1 MDPRSPPLP
10 ATANISHV
18 PAAAPSSPLRRLD
31 PGAAALGWQ
40 MALAGTAAFF
50 GAQFL
55 RLDYPY
61 WSVLTVIL
69 LVMAQYVGAIQEK
82 AFFRM
87 VGTII
92 GGVLGYLT
100 TGAWQQSPVL
110 YLATSFVIVAF
121 CVAMFSQSRAPYAFF
136 LTGLTYIVIAS
147 SGQARPDMSWSY
159 ALARTEEVLLGVIA
173 SVVVQS
179 LVFPRYANRD
189 FVAQLRLCFGELADA
204 TRQTGAVF
212 RGTRT
217 GLAEA
222 LHDFP
227 TRATQLRTLL
237 RFGARE
243 SRFFRRDIASYA
255 EIVSRI
261 VRAANLLRSL
271 APVPAAPE
279 PYRDRIAS
287 LIDDL
292 ANHLGDGWALL
303 QAGRTP
309 DEAWTRRSRDLDE
322 SIDRTVVSL
331 RGNPTA
337 RSILPQETGHLS
349 IHLLT
354 LRELQ
359 ETLLEVA
366 RLTTAPPAGADRP
379 ADLALAPAWPDGVWI
394 RHGLRAALATV
405 IALVLVNWLS
415 PPGGNL
421 MVLGAFVFTA
431 MNALSPEGSGDRG
444 AFRYLVIFTLVL
456 AGAVIALIAGTPL
469 LASYAVLNILLATW
483 LFLLG
488 YWMHDRGGVTVPV
501 QVSFLLLVSILS
513 LNAQVPVPF
522 QKIAGTFFGLVNGLL
537 LAAVVQRLVWPVLP
551 QRQLQQ
557 GIISALR
564 TVASCLHEGFDRL
577 PLWQRTRLGLMPSQA
592 RAYIRAMRGPTLPPE
607 QTAHLERFVLTLQQL
622 TGEIALCTARLR
634 PTLPDDLRAS
644 IEAPLT
650 ELQRTLAEGLENLV
664 SSFATMSAPADHTPR
679 IEAVLARW
687 DASIAQLRADLI
699 ARGMDPAAVVPPLG
713 QAARYRAT
721 LILLRR
727 ALDEARQLELSDY
740 LGDVAL

>member
-1 MDPRSPPLP
+1 
-10 ATANISHV
+10 
-18 PAAAPSSPLRRLD
+18 
-31 PGAAALGWQ
+31 

-50 GAQFL
+50 CAQFL

-87 VGTII
+87 VGTAI

-100 TGAWQQSPVL
+100 TGAWQQSPLL

-136 LTGLTYIVIAS
+136 LTGLTYVVIAS
-147 SGQARPDMSWSY
+147 SGQARPDMSWSF
-159 ALARTEEVLLGVIA
+159 ALARIEEVLLGVIA

-204 TRQTGAVF
+204 TMQTGAVF

-243 SRFFRRDIASYA
+243 SRFFRRDIGSYA
-255 EIVSRI
+255 QIVSLI

-271 APVPAAPE
+271 ASVSAAPE
-279 PYRDRIAS
+279 PYRDRMRS

-292 ANHLGDGWALL
+292 GKHLGDGWALL
-303 QAGRTP
+303 QADRSP
-309 DEAWTRRSRDLDE
+309 DGTWIRRARELDKT
-322 SIDRTVVSL
+322 IDETVASL
-331 RGNPTA
+331 RGDPA
-337 RSILPQETGHLS
+337 AESIAPQETGNLS
-349 IHLLT
+349 VHLLT

-359 ETLLEVA
+359 DTLLEVA
-366 RLTTAPPAGADRP
+366 RLTTAPPAGQDRP
-379 ADLALAPAWPDGVWI
+379 TDLVLAPAWPDGVWI

-444 AFRYLVIFTLVL
+444 AFRYVVIFTFVI
-456 AGAVIALIAGTPL
+456 AGAALALVAGTPL
-469 LASYAVLNILLATW
+469 LASYAVLNILMAAW

-501 QVSFLLLVSILS
+501 QVSFLLLISILS

-537 LAAVVQRLVWPVLP
+537 LAAVVQRLLWPVLP

-557 GIISALR
+557 SVVSALR
-564 TVASCLHEGFDRL
+564 TVTSCLQEGFDRL

-592 RAYIRAMRGPTLPPE
+592 RGYIRAMRGPTLPPA
-607 QTAHLERFVLTLQQL
+607 QAGCLVQFVLTLQQL
-622 TGEIALCTARLR
+622 IGEIALCTARLR
-634 PTLPDDLRAS
+634 PTLPEGLRPI
-644 IEAPLT
+644 IEPPLS
-650 ELQRTLAEGLENLV
+650 EMQNTLADGLEALA
-664 SSFATMSAPADHTPR
+664 SSFGKLETPADTRPQ
-679 IEAVLARW
+679 IDATLARW
-687 DASIAQLRADLI
+687 DSTIVQLRADLI
-699 ARGMDPAAVVPPLG
+699 ACGKGPAEVVQPLG
-713 QAARYRAT
+713 QAARYRAA

-727 ALDEARQLELSDY
+727 ALDEARQLKLSDY

>member
-1 MDPRSPPLP
+1 
-10 ATANISHV
+10 
-18 PAAAPSSPLRRLD
+18 
-31 PGAAALGWQ
+31 
-40 MALAGTAAFF
+40 MALAGTAAYFC
-50 GAQFL
+50 AQFL

-69 LVMAQYVGAIQEK
+69 LVMAQYVGALQEK

-87 VGTII
+87 VGTVV
-92 GGVLGYLT
+92 GGVLGYLA
-100 TGAWQQSPVL
+100 TGAWQQSPLL

-147 SGQARPDMSWSY
+147 SGQARPDMSWSF
-159 ALARTEEVLLGVIA
+159 ALARIEEVLLGVIA

-189 FVAQLRLCFGELADA
+189 FVTQLRLCFKELADA

-212 RGTRT
+212 RGTQT

-227 TRATQLRTLL
+227 TRASQLRTLL

-255 EIVSRI
+255 QMVSHV

-271 APVPAAPE
+271 ASVPAAPE
-279 PYRDRIAS
+279 PYRDRIAG

-292 ANHLGDGWALL
+292 GNHLGDGWATL
-303 QAGRTP
+303 QADRTP
-309 DEAWTRRSRDLDE
+309 DEAWIRRARELDK
-322 SIDRTVVSL
+322 SIDATVASL
-331 RGNPTA
+331 RGDPDA
-337 RSILPQETGHLS
+337 ASVPPQETGNLS

-359 ETLLEVA
+359 DTLLEVA
-366 RLTTAPPAGADRP
+366 RLSTAPPDQDDRP
-379 ADLALAPAWPDGVWI
+379 ANLALAPAWPDGVWI

-444 AFRYLVIFTLVL
+444 AFNYVAIFTLVL
-456 AGAVIALIAGTPL
+456 AGAAVALLAGTPL

-501 QVSFLLLVSILS
+501 QVSFLLLISILS

-537 LAAVVQRLVWPVLP
+537 LAAVVQRLLWPVLP
-551 QRQLQQ
+551 QRQLQH
-557 GIISALR
+557 GVVFALR
-564 TVASCLHEGFDRL
+564 TMASCLHQGFDHL

-592 RAYIRAMRGPTLPPE
+592 RGYIRAMRGPTLPPAQAE
-607 QTAHLERFVLTLQQL
+607 RLGRFVLTLQQV
-622 TGEIALCTARLR
+622 TGEIALCTARLW
-634 PTLPDDLRAS
+634 PTLPDDLRTS
-644 IEAPLT
+644 IDAPLS
-650 ELQRTLAEGLENLV
+650 EVQSTLADGLENLA
-664 SSFATMSAPADHTPR
+664 SSFETISTPADQSPR
-679 IEAVLARW
+679 IDAALARW
-687 DASIAQLRADLI
+687 DATIVQLRTDLI
-699 ARGMDPAAVVPPLG
+699 ARGKDPAEVVQPLG
-713 QAARYRAT
+713 QAARYSAA
-721 LILLRR
+721 LGLLRR
-727 ALDEARQLELSDY
+727 AQDEARQLKLDDY

>member
-1 MDPRSPPLP
+1 
-10 ATANISHV
+10 
-18 PAAAPSSPLRRLD
+18 
-31 PGAAALGWQ
+31 

-50 GAQFL
+50 SAQFL

-69 LVMAQYVGAIQEK
+69 LVMAQYVGALQEK

-87 VGTII
+87 VGTVI
-92 GGVLGYLT
+92 GGVLGYLA
-100 TGAWQQSPVL
+100 TGAWQQSPLL

-147 SGQARPDMSWSY
+147 SGQARPDMSWSF
-159 ALARTEEVLLGVIA
+159 ALARIEEVLLGVIA

-189 FVAQLRLCFGELADA
+189 FVTQLRLCFGELADA

-212 RGTRT
+212 RGNDT

-227 TRATQLRTLL
+227 TRASQMRTLL

-243 SRFFRRDIASYA
+243 SRFFRRDIASFA
-255 EIVSRI
+255 QIVSHV

-271 APVPAAPE
+271 ASVPAAPE
-279 PYRDRIAS
+279 PYRDRIAG
-287 LIDDL
+287 LVDDL
-292 ANHLGDGWALL
+292 ANHLGDGWAIL
-303 QAGRTP
+303 QEGRTP
-309 DEAWTRRSRDLDE
+309 DEFWNRRARELDKSIDE
-322 SIDRTVVSL
+322 SVASL
-331 RGNPTA
+331 RGDPA
-337 RSILPQETGHLS
+337 AESIAPQVTGNLS
-349 IHLLT
+349 THLLT

-359 ETLLEVA
+359 DTLREIA
-366 RLTTAPPAGADRP
+366 RLSSETAEEADRP
-379 ADLALAPAWPDGVWI
+379 TNLALAPTWPDGMWI

-444 AFRYLVIFTLVL
+444 AFRYVVIFTLVL
-456 AGAVIALIAGTPL
+456 AGTALALVAGTPL
-469 LASYAVLNILLATW
+469 LASYTVLNIMMATW

-522 QKIAGTFFGLVNGLL
+522 QKITGTFFGLVNGLL
-537 LAAVVQRLVWPVLP
+537 LAAVVQRLLWPVLP
-551 QRQLQQ
+551 QRQLQRRVVFV
-557 GIISALR
+557 LR
-564 TVASCLHEGFDRL
+564 TVASCLHEGFDHL

-592 RAYIRAMRGPTLPPE
+592 RGYIRAMQGPTLPPA
-607 QTAHLERFVLTLQQL
+607 QAERLGKFVLTLQQL

-644 IEAPLT
+644 VEAPLN
-650 ELQRTLAEGLENLV
+650 EVQSTLADGLENLA
-664 SSFATMSAPADHTPR
+664 SSFETMSIPADLTPR
-679 IEAVLARW
+679 IDAALARW
-687 DASIAQLRADLI
+687 DTTIVQLRADLI
-699 ARGMDPAAVVPPLG
+699 ARGKDPAEVIQPLG
-713 QAARYRAT
+713 QAARYRAA
-721 LILLRR
+721 LVLLGR
-727 ALDEARQLELSDY
+727 AFDEARSLKLSDY
-740 LGDVAL
+740 MGDVAL

>member
-1 MDPRSPPLP
+1 
-10 ATANISHV
+10 
-18 PAAAPSSPLRRLD
+18 
-31 PGAAALGWQ
+31 
-40 MALAGTAAFF
+40 MALAGTAAYYC
-50 GAQFL
+50 AQFL

-87 VGTII
+87 VGTVI
-92 GGVLGYLT
+92 GGLLGYLT
-100 TGAWQQSPVL
+100 TGAWQQSPGL
-110 YLATSFVIVAF
+110 YLTTSFVIVAF

-136 LTGLTYIVIAS
+136 LTGLTYVVIAS
-147 SGQARPDMSWSY
+147 SGQANPDMSWSY
-159 ALARTEEVLLGVIA
+159 ALARIEEVLLGVIA

-189 FVAQLRLCFGELADA
+189 FVTQLRLCFNELADA

-212 RGTRT
+212 RGTQT

-227 TRATQLRTLL
+227 TRASQLRTLL

-255 EIVSRI
+255 QMVSHIVH
-261 VRAANLLRSL
+261 AANLLRSL
-271 APVPAAPE
+271 ASVPAAPE
-279 PYRDRIAS
+279 PYRDRLAG
-287 LIDDL
+287 LIDGL
-292 ANHLGDGWALL
+292 ANHLSDGWVIL
-303 QAGRTP
+303 QAHRIP
-309 DEAWTRRSRDLDE
+309 DDAWTRRARELDQ
-322 SIDRTVVSL
+322 SIDATVASL
-331 RGNPTA
+331 RGDPA
-337 RSILPQETGHLS
+337 AESIPAQETGNLS

-366 RLTTAPPAGADRP
+366 RLSNAPSDEEDRP
-379 ADLALAPAWPDGVWI
+379 TNLALAPAWPDRVWI

-405 IALVLVNWLS
+405 IALVLVNWLT

-444 AFRYLVIFTLVL
+444 AFRYVVIFTLVI
-456 AGAVIALIAGTPL
+456 AGAAVALIAGTPL
-469 LASYAVLNILLATW
+469 LSSYAVLNILLATW

-501 QVSFLLLVSILS
+501 QVSFLLLISILS

-522 QKIAGTFFGLVNGLL
+522 QKIAGTFFGLVNGLT
-537 LAAVVQRLVWPVLP
+537 LAAVVQRLLWPVLP
-551 QRQLQQ
+551 QRQLQH
-557 GIISALR
+557 GVVFALR
-564 TVASCLHEGFDRL
+564 TMASCLHEGFDHL
-577 PLWQRTRLGLMPSQA
+577 PLWQRARLGLMPSQA
-592 RAYIRAMRGPTLPPE
+592 RGYIRAMRGPTLPPA
-607 QTAHLERFVLTLQQL
+607 QAERLGQFVLTLQQV

-634 PTLPDDLRAS
+634 PTLPEDLLAT
-644 IEAPLT
+644 IETPLS
-650 ELQRTLAEGLENLV
+650 EVQSTLAGGLENLAL
-664 SSFATMSAPADHTPR
+664 SFEKMSTPADQSPR
-679 IEAVLARW
+679 IDAALACW
-687 DASIAQLRADLI
+687 DATIVQLRTDLI
-699 ARGMDPAAVVPPLG
+699 ARGKDPAEVVQPLG
-713 QAARYRAT
+713 QAARYRAA
-721 LILLRR
+721 LGLLRR
-727 ALDEARQLELSDY
+727 AQDEARQLKLDDY
-740 LGDVAL
+740 LCDVAL

>member
-1 MDPRSPPLP
+1 
-10 ATANISHV
+10 
-18 PAAAPSSPLRRLD
+18 
-31 PGAAALGWQ
+31 

-50 GAQFL
+50 CAQFL

-69 LVMAQYVGAIQEK
+69 LLMAQYVGAIQEK

-87 VGTII
+87 VGTVI
-92 GGVLGYLT
+92 GGVLAYLT
-100 TGAWQQSPVL
+100 TGAWQQSPAL
-110 YLATSFVIVAF
+110 YLATSFVIIAF

-147 SGQARPDMSWSY
+147 SGQARPDMSWSF
-159 ALARTEEVLLGVIA
+159 ALARTEEVLLGVMA

-204 TRQTGAVF
+204 TRQTAAVF
-212 RGTRT
+212 RGTET
-217 GLAEA
+217 GLTAA

-227 TRATQLRTLL
+227 TRASQLRTLL

-255 EIVSRI
+255 EIVSRV

-271 APVPAAPE
+271 ASVPAAPE
-279 PYRDRIAS
+279 PYRDRIAG

-292 ANHLGDGWALL
+292 ANHLGDGWAIL
-303 QAGRTP
+303 QNDQTP
-309 DEAWTRRSRDLDE
+309 GEIWLQRANELDQA
-322 SIDRTVVSL
+322 IDQIVASL
-331 RGNPTA
+331 RGDA
-337 RSILPQETGHLS
+337 AAESIPPQQTGNLS

-359 ETLLEVA
+359 ETLLEIA
-366 RLTTAPPAGADRP
+366 RLTTASPDKDDRP
-379 ADLALAPAWPDGVWI
+379 TNLALAPAWPDGVWI

-421 MVLGAFVFTA
+421 MVLGTFVFTA

-444 AFRYLVIFTLVL
+444 AFRYVVIFTLVI
-456 AGAVIALIAGTPL
+456 AGAALALMAGTPL
-469 LASYAVLNILLATW
+469 LASYAVLNIMMATW

-501 QVSFLLLVSILS
+501 QVSFLLLISILS

-537 LAAVVQRLVWPVLP
+537 LAAVVQRLLWPVLP

-557 GIISALR
+557 GLVFVLR

-577 PLWQRTRLGLMPSQA
+577 PLWQRARLGLMPSQA
-592 RAYIRAMRGPTLPPE
+592 RGYIRAMQGPTLPPA
-607 QTAHLERFVLTLQQL
+607 QAGRLGQFVVTLQQL

-634 PTLPDDLRAS
+634 PTLPDDLHAS
-644 IEAPLT
+644 VEAPLAEVQST
-650 ELQRTLAEGLENLV
+650 IAEGLENLAA
-664 SSFATMSAPADHTPR
+664 SFETISVPADQAPR
-679 IEAVLARW
+679 IDAVLTRW
-687 DASIAQLRADLI
+687 DTAIVQLRTDLI
-699 ARGMDPAAVVPPLG
+699 ARGENPAQVVPSLG
-713 QAARYRAT
+713 QAARYRAA

-727 ALDEARQLELSDY
+727 AIVEARGLTLSDY
-740 LGDVAL
+740 FRDVAL